1 MRSERMGNTTKTIDR
16 LLSEIDQVL
25 DDCAARGIDVVATL
39 RRAVE
44 EHDRRNQVGSS
55 DEV

>member
-1 MRSERMGNTTKTIDR
+1 MGNTTKTIDR